1 MLSYNIVI
9 PAFCIIL
16 IFIILLWTKKLSKK
30 TLYFLDILN
39 LLEANLVGYLI
50 IYIVIS
56 SSDTMIG
63 ILCGVIVADVFS
75 FTKSGKN
82 TLNAKLVGNINTLA
96 KLSICLPVP
105 KKQGLSP
112 IVGVGDLIFYSMII
126 MHSIKYQGISVGYI
140 SFLLIL
146 AGQTANILFISII
159 IRKNWYKGFPATLFP
174 GVFFIAA
181 ALINNWL

>member
-1 MLSYNIVI
+1 
-9 PAFCIIL
+9 
-16 IFIILLWTKKLSKK
+16 LWTKKLSKK

-39 LLEANLVGYLI
+39 LLETNLIGYLI
-50 IYIVIS
+50 IFFVS
-56 SSDTMIG
+56 TSADTMIG
-63 ILCGVIVADVFS
+63 ILCGVIIADVFS

-82 TLNAKLVGNINTLA
+82 TPNAKVIGNVNTLA
-96 KLSICLPVP
+96 RLSICLPVP

-112 IVGVGDLIFYSMII
+112 IIGVGDLIYYSMII
-126 MHSIKYQGISVGYI
+126 THSIKYQGISVGYI

-146 AGQTANILFISII
+146 AGQLVNILFISII

-181 ALINNWL
+181 ALINNWI